1 MISFR
6 FGFDALPLRL
16 LREALLVR
24 DFDLDFDL
32 DLDLDRDIDRDFDRL
47 RDIDLRRDFDFDL
60 ERLRRRALFFSSDR
74 LRAAGDLVGIV
85 CAS

>member
-16 LREALLVR
+16 LRDALLVR

-32 DLDLDRDIDRDFDRL
+32 DLDLDRDFDRL